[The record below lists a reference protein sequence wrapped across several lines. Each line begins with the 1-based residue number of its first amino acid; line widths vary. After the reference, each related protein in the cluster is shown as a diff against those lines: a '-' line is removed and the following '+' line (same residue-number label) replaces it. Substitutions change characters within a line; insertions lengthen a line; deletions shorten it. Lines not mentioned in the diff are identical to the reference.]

1 MKNTLLIAVL
11 FISSPACCQHYYND
25 ITDARELGEKMKNLT
40 VQHVRTIT
48 AAGYDSRGI
57 KSTDFNEWQ
66 EVDAAGKTLKKTTRN
81 GQQVNRNTYRF
92 DDQFR
97 LVDIVDSSGDIRSNT
112 KYTYDNRG
120 NIVSIV
126 TTTNDS
132 LSDFSQ
138 STAHYYL
145 YDENGKPLKLWRVI
159 NGNDSTEFRFK
170 VDPNGNVTDEELYRR
185 DVALDLTYYYY
196 SDRNL
201 VTDIV
206 RYDKRTKKLLP
217 VSMFEYDEN
226 GRLIQKMSVLSINR
240 PDYIIWR
247 YIFNE
252 KGLKTKEALFNKQKE
267 LTGRIEYA
275 YTFEN

>member
-1 MKNTLLIAVL
+1 LQK
-11 FISSPACCQHYYND
+11 
-25 ITDARELGEKMKNLT
+25 
-40 VQHVRTIT
+40 TI
-48 AAGYDSRGI
+48 
-57 KSTDFNEWQ
+57 
-66 EVDAAGKTLKKTTRN
+66 RN
-81 GQQVNRNTYRF
+81 GQQVNRNTYSF

-97 LVDIVDSSGDIRSNT
+97 LISIVDSSRDIKSNT
-112 KYTYDNRG
+112 KYTYNNDG
-120 NIVSIV
+120 NIVSVV

-132 LSDFSQ
+132 LNDFSQ

-145 YDENGKPLKLWRVI
+145 YNETGKPVALWRVI
-159 NGNDSTEFRFK
+159 NGTDSTEFRFK
-170 VDPNGNVTDEELYRR
+170 LDEKGNVTDEQLYRR
-185 DVALDLTYYYY
+185 GVALDLTYYYY
-196 SDRNL
+196 DDRNR

-217 VSMFEYDEN
+217 VFMFEYDES

-275 YTFEN
+275 YTFEK